1 MKPKSGQ
8 IFEIWQLMKSY
19 RFTDRTIVEKTGYT
33 GEKIMNMIKELF
45 HYTGIAIR
53 KEYWDSYDDMNQKI
67 LQKIG

>member
-1 MKPKSGQ
+1 
-8 IFEIWQLMKSY
+8 
-19 RFTDRTIVEKTGYT
+19 
-33 GEKIMNMIKELF
+33 MNMIKELF